1 MSKYQ
6 FIAKKVK
13 VGYPNGFKRFNH
25 KTGKK
30 DIHVKPYTRDQKVK
44 VATSDLIIK
53 RQKAENDWAHLSYKY
68 PNLLGL
74 TDKEIDKFI
83 KESKG
88 KHWSEDDKVVKEYL
102 KHIKALDKDDIRE
115 LSKKAYKKFNANM
128 TDRYMTG
135 EFSDKNP
142 YSKDSTIFITSP
154 RGGFNILGDFGYANK
169 LNKKNFPYDLER
181 LDYYNTVKAE
191 SLPYGYS
198 IDDVNDIVFIDD
210 IYMSGEQ
217 CHRAYSELDKKINEL
232 NVPKEQRPR
241 LHYMSMVGD
250 KYKSQGKSKGWDSF
264 TVGEEYNFRRDVTK
278 FEGVSA
284 VVFPF
289 SIPDGSHHRIA
300 RHLYKGKKR
309 FSHRT
314 G

>member
-6 FIAKKVK
+6 FVTKKVK
-13 VGYPNGFKRFNH
+13 VGYPNGFDRFDPRLG
-25 KTGKK
+25 KTV
-30 DIHVKPYTRDQKVK
+30 HVGPFVRNQKIK
-44 VATSDLIIK
+44 VATSDLILK
-53 RQKAENDWAHLSYKY
+53 RQKAEGDWAHLSYKY

-88 KHWSEDDKVVKEYL
+88 KHWSENEVIIKAYI
-102 KHIKALDKDDIRE
+102 KHIKALDKDDIRK
-115 LSKKAYKKFNANM
+115 LSKKAYKKFDGKM
-128 TDRYMTG
+128 TDKYQTG

-154 RGGFNILGDFGYANK
+154 RGGFNILGDFGYANR

-181 LDYYNTVKAE
+181 FDYSNTVKAE

-217 CHRAYSELDKKINEL
+217 CYRAYEELDKKIKEL
-232 NVPKEQRPR
+232 NIPKEQKPR
-241 LHYMSMVGD
+241 IHYMSMVGN
-250 KYKSQGKSKGWDSF
+250 KHASQGKSKGWDSF
-264 TVGEEYNFRRDVTK
+264 TVGEEYNFRSDVTK

-289 SIPDGSHHRIA
+289 SIPDGSRHRIA
-300 RHLYKGKKR
+300 RKLYSTKR
-309 FSHRT
+309 RFAHRT

>member
-6 FIAKKVK
+6 LISKKVK
-13 VGYPNGFKRFNH
+13 VGYPNGFERFDPRLG
-25 KTGKK
+25 KTV
-30 DIHVKPYTRDQKVK
+30 HVGPFVRNQKIK
-44 VATSDLIIK
+44 VATSDLILK
-53 RQKAENDWAHLSYKY
+53 RQKAEGDWAHLSYKY

-88 KHWSEDDKVVKEYL
+88 KHWSENEVITKAYI
-102 KHIKALDKDDIRE
+102 KHIKALDKDDIRK
-115 LSKKAYKKFNANM
+115 LSKKAYKKFDGNM
-128 TDRYMTG
+128 TDKYQTG

-142 YSKDSTIFITSP
+142 YNKDSTIFITSP

-181 LDYYNTVKAE
+181 FDYKNTVKAE

-217 CHRAYSELDKKINEL
+217 NYRAYGELESKIKELDIPQDQK
-232 NVPKEQRPR
+232 PR
-241 LHYMSMVGD
+241 LHYMAMAGN
-250 KYKSQGKSKGWDSF
+250 KHTTQGKAKWDTF
-264 TVGEEYNFRRDVTK
+264 TVGEEYNFRRDGK
-278 FEGVSA
+278 NFEGVSA

-289 SIPDGSHHRIA
+289 SIPDGNRHRIA
-300 RHLYKGKKR
+300 RRLYRNKKR
-309 FSHRT
+309 FAHRKDY
-314 G
+314 